1 MATLCT
7 ELGMPKYRENKKKWK
22 RFLPGN
28 IPANICRT
36 QCLVRVWRCLSALQC
51 APPAC
56 MAARPLLDVQG
67 CIFACASVYTIRK
80 RARLCDSFWVLQAC
94 ASTRGCFFMYIQSLL
109 SSFPAHFPPSV
120 LCGCA
125 RAQSVFYAYTHRFL
139 IQRVPAGVSGFVC
152 VHARPRALQQHVIM
166 MSNGSCSHFTIQPF
180 FLPLYAFCLSQR
192 SPSYITRLNRPAK
205 SVKYIS
211 LKCNSFITSP

>member
-1 MATLCT
+1 MAILCT

-36 QCLVRVWRCLSALQC
+36 QCLVRVWRCLRALQC
-51 APPAC
+51 VPPAC
-56 MAARPLLDVQG
+56 MAARPLLDVEG

-80 RARLCDSFWVLQAC
+80 RACLCDSFWVLQAC
-94 ASTRGCFFMYIQSLL
+94 ASTRGCFLCTSKAPSSHFLRISPLSLMRMR
-109 SSFPAHFPPSV
+109 P
-120 LCGCA
+120 CA
-125 RAQSVFYAYTHRFL
+125 KCFFYAYTHRFL

-152 VHARPRALQQHVIM
+152 VHARPRALQQHVM
-166 MSNGSCSHFTIQPF
+166 MSNGSCSHFTIQPS
-180 FLPLYAFCLSQR
+180 FLPLYASCLSQR
-192 SPSYITRLNRPAK
+192 SPSYITRLNRPVK

>member
-94 ASTRGCFFMYIQSLL
+94 ASTRGCFLCTSKA
-109 SSFPAHFPPSV
+109 SSPHFLRIFPPQSYADAPVRKVFFTHTPIASSSSV
-120 LCGCA
+120 YLQVWVDLFACMRG
-125 RAQSVFYAYTHRFL
+125 
-139 IQRVPAGVSGFVC
+139 RVHSSN
-152 VHARPRALQQHVIM
+152 
-166 MSNGSCSHFTIQPF
+166 MSLWWAMAAVATSPSSPS
-180 FLPLYAFCLSQR
+180 FCLYM
-192 SPSYITRLNRPAK
+192 PPACHK
-205 SVKYIS
+205 GAHHIS
-211 LKCNSFITSP
+211 HGWIDPRRA